1 MGRALPEVWS
11 ALAGDS
17 GPQGAPCS
25 RSRRTVSL
33 ITSPAIT
40 LTRRRGNWS
49 GCGSVPSPRRPGSS
63 AAPGR
68 KRSGATFQ
76 GGKAGNTTT
85 MRAVELLP
93 ALPYSVCASTAC
105 SQRLREEPFCAD
117 ASRSQLPSGVLY
129 IPSYLLSTGV
139 CLQRVSSSPASICAL
154 DAGVRVTVTSR

>member
-40 LTRRRGNWS
+40 LPRRKGNWS

-63 AAPGR
+63 AL
-68 KRSGATFQ
+68 
-76 GGKAGNTTT
+76 
-85 MRAVELLP
+85 EI
-93 ALPYSVCASTAC
+93 ALA
-105 SQRLREEPFCAD
+105 QRFMGDKQQP
-117 ASRSQLPSGVLY
+117 V
-129 IPSYLLSTGV
+129 
-139 CLQRVSSSPASICAL
+139 
-154 DAGVRVTVTSR
+154 